1 MNTREVTSNHNNTIK
16 GKKNK
21 AYTLNE
27 ALDSLTKALA
37 ILKSLDDAEVNSL
50 LSNIESTLPSEGID
64 YYQATRRYETT
75 LIKTALKKCQGN
87 QTKAAKL
94 LKLNISTLNA
104 IIKRYGINY

>member
-1 MNTREVTSNHNNTIK
+1 MKTQAVTSNHNSSNK
-16 GKKNK
+16 GKNK
-21 AYTLNE
+21 TYSLNE

-50 LSNIESTLPSEGID
+50 LSNIESSLPNGGID
-64 YYQATRRYETT
+64 YYQATRQYETK
-75 LIKTALKKCQGN
+75 LIKTALKKSRGN